1 MELWISKLFN
11 ISFHFIDTQIRQKIP
26 ERQDKLSSRII
37 FLVNQKVV
45 ANYKQNIQRRIIF
58 RIFVLQRTKI
68 MEDRGFEE

>member
-26 ERQDKLSSRII
+26 GRQDKLSSRII
-37 FLVNQKVV
+37 LLVNQKVV